1 MSNRCLAL
9 LAVLVATAAGW
20 PVIAADPPAGA
31 TRDCI
36 KIADYRE
43 MVDCFA
49 ADSQAADV
57 AATRAYEAML
67 AKLGPSPRRD
77 LLRSSQEAW
86 LAYRSAYCAFV
97 SSAVEGGS
105 FQPTI
110 RNTCFADMARIRL
123 KELEHQLTC
132 REGDLSCVVPNRQP

>member
-97 SSAVEGGS
+97 SSAVQGAAS
-105 FQPTI
+105 SRRSATPALPTW
-110 RNTCFADMARIRL
+110 REFASRSSSISSPAG
-123 KELEHQLTC
+123 KAT
-132 REGDLSCVVPNRQP
+132 